1 MGRMRLADALT
12 DFGIVRFDADT
23 PEASPATIAIVE
35 PAPPPAPF
43 DPGEMIADAVRRAE
57 DALRS
62 TLHAEH
68 QAELAAL
75 RESHADELAA
85 LASRLSGEAAA
96 RIGVAFTELEARV
109 LQATD
114 EAVAR
119 LISPVLTHEVTR
131 RSLATLTEAVTAAL
145 ADGAAIRLRV
155 SGPRPLFEQLASALG
170 ERAATVQFEERDGF
184 DLTVALDDMLYETR
198 LGEWSSS
205 VREMLQ

>member
-12 DFGIVRFDADT
+12 DFGIARFDAELT
-23 PEASPATIAIVE
+23 EARPAAIAIVE
-35 PAPPPAPF
+35 TPPPPAPF
-43 DPGEMIADAVRRAE
+43 DPSEMIADAVRRAE
-57 DALRS
+57 DALRA
-62 TLHAEH
+62 TLQAEH

-75 RESHADELAA
+75 HESHADELAA
-85 LASRLSGEAAA
+85 LASRLSGETAA
-96 RIGVAFTELEARV
+96 RIGVAVTELESHV
-109 LQATD
+109 LQVTTD
-114 EAVAR
+114 AVAR

-131 RSLATLTEAVTAAL
+131 RSLAMLSEAVTAAL

-155 SGPRPLFEQLASALG
+155 SGPRPLFDQLASALG

-184 DLTVALDDMLYETR
+184 DLTVSIDDMLYETR